1 MNTGLGLIIM
11 AEVAVTLFLIWGF
24 AHEEIFVALE
34 SKVLSKFISKR
45 AKSRLRLIIGK
56 KEKGGNK
63 AA

>member
-1 MNTGLGLIIM
+1 M